1 MPDDHKPYLP
11 RKCLPSGDVPFLPIL
26 HVHLPHFY
34 HPTSDFRV
42 LYISEFRSIL
52 ALISSICIHNFWITL
67 SITFCI
73 TLLILLLHYTSLPAF
88 VVLHFLY
95 TRITYSFYV
104 FVFFLNKTSPTHQGL
119 EVQNPCPGA
128 QLQLKMSTFMYA
140 YRLLVYFQLLCVL
153 HPYTRLPSYW
163 LIGYG

>member
-1 MPDDHKPYLP
+1 MTINLI
-11 RKCLPSGDVPFLPIL
+11 CLGNVY
-26 HVHLPHFY
+26 HLEMYHFY
-34 HPTSDFRV
+34 LFYMYTYHTSIIRRQTSGFFIYRNFAQYWL
-42 LYISEFRSIL
+42 LYHRYV
-52 ALISSICIHNFWITL
+52 
-67 SITFCI
+67 SITFESHFR
-73 TLLILLLHYTSLPAF
+73 LHF
-88 VVLHFLY
+88 VLHFLY
-95 TRITYSFYV
+95 YFCITLHFLLLWYYIFYIHVLRIPSMCLC
-104 FVFFLNKTSPTHQGL
+104 FFLNKTSPTHQGL